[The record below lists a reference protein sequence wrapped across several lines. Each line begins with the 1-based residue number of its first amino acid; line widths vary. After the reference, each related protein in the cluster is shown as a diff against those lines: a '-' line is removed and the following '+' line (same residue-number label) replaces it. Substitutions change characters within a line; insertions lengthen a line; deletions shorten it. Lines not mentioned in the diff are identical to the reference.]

1 MRRRLSPL
9 RKMPGLYPVNGTGF
23 IYGVGCDLLPV
34 EMFSYI
40 ADTPKGLHAAALETA
55 RFELEAVQL

>member
-1 MRRRLSPL
+1 MA
-9 RKMPGLYPVNGTGF
+9 
-23 IYGVGCDLLPV
+23 VGCDLLPV

-40 ADTPKGLHAAALETA
+40 ADTPKGLHVAALETA